1 MKKQTPEYP
10 WLIEREGEQLECKEA
25 KSRFASEDLEAYCAA
40 IANEGGGRVVLGVTD
55 KPPRRIVGT
64 SAFPAPEKEAS
75 RLADRLR
82 YIKIRCEEIFTPSG
96 RVLIFH
102 VPSRPKGILIEVNG
116 RFLMRAGDSLRPM
129 TQDQVRRIVLE
140 TEADFSAEPCAG
152 SSIADL
158 DAAAIGEF
166 QSRWS
171 RKAGNARLLEL
182 SPERLLA
189 DAELL
194 AGGLP
199 VYAAL
204 ILFGTP
210 KALTRH
216 IGQAETI
223 FEYRMSEASIRH
235 VQREEF
241 RAGFF
246 LWHDRLWELVSLR
259 NEVRLRNC
267 SRKAR
272 SEKGITAFVESK
284 VCLDR
289 TFEQSPKQTMNSGS
303 TTGRGAG
310 EAS

>member
-10 WLIEREGEQLECKEA
+10 WLIEREGEHLECKEA

-64 SAFPAPEKEAS
+64 AAFPAPEKEAS
-75 RLADRLR
+75 RLTDRLR

-140 TEADFSAEPCAG
+140 TEAGFSAEPCAG

-158 DAAAIGEF
+158 DPAAIGEF

-171 RKAGNARLLEL
+171 RKAGSARLLEL

-189 DAELL
+189 DTELL
-194 AGGLP
+194 AGGRP

-216 IGQAETI
+216 LGQAETI

-272 SEKGITAFVESK
+272 SEKGMIAFVESE
-284 VCLDR
+284 VCLDQ
-289 TFEQSPKQTMNSGS
+289 TFEQSPKQPMNSGS